1 MKDKDIN
8 DYYKILK
15 RDLTKY
21 VELKVDLFK
30 IEFIESFSKIFS
42 KIVTISV
49 SFLLGIIFLSFLLF
63 SLGLYLGKLLGAY
76 HWGFLI
82 VAGIFLLIAILFIL
96 LRNVILTNPL
106 INTFFSVFFDNEKKK
121 NK

>member
-1 MKDKDIN
+1 MKDKDLN
-8 DYYKILK
+8 DYYKVLK

-21 VELKVDLFK
+21 VELKVDLYK
-30 IEFIESFSKIFS
+30 IDFIESFSKIFS
-42 KIVTISV
+42 KVVTISI
-49 SFLLGIIFLSFLLF
+49 SFFLGIIFLAFLLF

-96 LRNVILTNPL
+96 FRNVILTNPL
-106 INTFFSVFFDNEKKK
+106 INTFFSAFFDKEK
-121 NK
+121 NKNK